1 MFYSIFLFKYS
12 SFILSIL
19 YSFFFSYFLLLYIYL
34 YYILYIFSPYRC
46 GRKKKAFHCVA
57 HYVWLG
63 MRQIQNLIG
72 FEMYNHGMTGLPSD
86 TAPHSLA
93 RPAGNLH
100 AESSNKNRTNKKRS
114 SQIHFFVM
122 IVGIISTIT
131 TLTTVLHRASI

>member
-1 MFYSIFLFKYS
+1 MYYIRNCKFFLKCSIQFFYSNILVLFS
-12 SFILSIL
+12 
-19 YSFFFSYFLLLYIYL
+19 L
-34 YYILYIFSPYRC
+34 YYILSFFLIFSYYIFIFIIFYIFFPHI
-46 GRKKKAFHCVA
+46 GAVVKKAFHCVA

-100 AESSNKNRTNKKRS
+100 AESSNKNRTNKKKEVVRS
-114 SQIHFFVM
+114 TF
-122 IVGIISTIT
+122 
-131 TLTTVLHRASI
+131 L